1 MSTRTPTPT
10 TRPTTTGDETTGA
23 PLTFATDNEVPITG
37 LFDAES
43 DQH

>member
-10 TRPTTTGDETTGA
+10 TQSTITDDEHGGA

>member
-1 MSTRTPTPT
+1 MSTRTSTTT
-10 TRPTTTGDETTGA
+10 TRPSITDDETKDA

>member
-1 MSTRTPTPT
+1 MSTHTPTPT
-10 TRPTTTGDETTGA
+10 TRPTITDDESGDA
-23 PLTFATDNEVPITG
+23 PLTFATDNEVPIRG

>member
-10 TRPTTTGDETTGA
+10 TRPPTTDDDTTSA
-23 PLTFATDNEVPITG
+23 PLTFATDNEVPIRG